1 MHKFRLFK
9 HLNSIYS
16 CTICTIGYI
25 MVSVG
30 KSFWFCMNLIM
41 FIIFFPCFNNSKLCR
56 ADNVSLLRRG
66 VGSPI

>member
-9 HLNSIYS
+9 HLNSIYI

-30 KSFWFCMNLIM
+30 KLLLVLHEFNTDYDILPM
-41 FIIFFPCFNNSKLCR
+41 F
-56 ADNVSLLRRG
+56 
-66 VGSPI
+66 